1 MKTNQ
6 FVALV
11 AVAETGSIR
20 SAARSVGLTQAA
32 ITRTLR
38 ELEQQQGVELL
49 ERAHTGVRF
58 TEAGKS
64 LLHHARLILGEI
76 ERAQADLS
84 LIRNGQSERLRM
96 AISPFINFT
105 FLPQCLSLYQDK
117 YPHVFLEVFEGLH
130 GISLP
135 QLRDGY
141 LDLAVIQAGNF
152 IAENE
157 FSIEPMFSYQAHVV
171 GRKGHPLI
179 DSSSIDELNA
189 MRWLANYPPS
199 RHGSFISDLNRE
211 FRLSPPPSHVVS
223 MHSAGILLP
232 VLLQSDALT
241 VLPNLLLKSPN
252 FASEVQPLSA
262 FKGSRSRIAGVVARR
277 GSVRSKAAND
287 FVDILK
293 QVIKQHA
300 RNSRS
305 AYSDVLSPSDLFF

>member
-1 MKTNQ
+1 MKINQ

-20 SAARSVGLTQAA
+20 SAAKSVGLTQAA
-32 ITRTLR
+32 VTRTLR

-76 ERAQADLS
+76 EKAKTELC

-105 FLPQCLSLYQDK
+105 FLPQCLALYQQA

-141 LDLAVIQAGNF
+141 LDLAVIQASHF

-157 FSIEPMFSYQAHVV
+157 FSIEPLFSYQAQVV
-171 GRKGHPLI
+171 GRKDHPLR
-179 DSSSIDELNA
+179 DSTSIDALNA
-189 MRWLANYPPS
+189 MTWLGNYPPS
-199 RHGSFISDLNRE
+199 RPSSFISDLNRE
-211 FRLSPPPSHVVS
+211 FRLSPQPSQVVS

-241 VLPNLLLKSPN
+241 VLPDLLLKSPS
-252 FASEVQPLSA
+252 FSAGVAPLSA
-262 FKGSRSRIAGVVARR
+262 FKASRSRIAGIVSRR
-277 GSVRSKAAND
+277 ASVRSRAAND
-287 FVDILK
+287 FIDILK
-293 QVIKQHA
+293 SVIKQHV
-300 RNSRS
+300 RN
-305 AYSDVLSPSDLFF
+305 VHSPYAESLAPADLFF